1 MKAIVSAVAIPMALF
16 LAAWR
21 IATRREATPPR
32 PLFSDRLAA
41 GQADGV
47 QVPDTDTAL
56 TFARVDRGGRRAV
69 MRVREFRGGVVRGVD
84 LSARFP
90 EDPADPITLFNRHG
104 YAALATASGPEVA
117 VPASSLTVP
126 FDGTDAQ
133 IAMGINYPA
142 HGAETDVAAPFV
154 LTKLNRPGGFMD
166 AVAVQDSLLDYEI
179 ELGFVALDDIARGTR
194 PATMGLVLAGDYT
207 DRATLLRRVNFLN
220 PASGDGFTA
229 AKSKPG
235 FMPIGSFLVIP
246 ADVRSYYRALKLELY
261 VNGVKRQLAEPR
273 LMTWDLDTMLD
284 RSFARATRTWRVDG
298 ATVSLPIGPGGIPAR
313 TILLSGTSDGVIFR
327 RPSARQ
333 ILIGVAEYVF
343 GARWGTPLH
352 FVEPAIAE
360 ARRGRWYL
368 QPGDTV
374 LMRGDGLGI
383 IENRIVD

>member
-1 MKAIVSAVAIPMALF
+1 MKAAVSAVAIPTALF

-21 IATRREATPPR
+21 IAVRLEGKPPR
-32 PLFSDRLAA
+32 PLFSDRLAPE
-41 GQADGV
+41 QAEGV
-47 QVPDTDTAL
+47 RVPDVGTAL
-56 TFARVDRGGRRAV
+56 TFARVDRGGRLAV
-69 MRVREFRGGVVRGVD
+69 VRVRELCGGVVRGVD
-84 LSARFP
+84 LCEQFP

-104 YAALATASGPEVA
+104 YAALAAANRPEVA

-154 LTKLNRPGGFMD
+154 LAKLNRPGGFMD
-166 AVAVQDSLLDYEI
+166 PVSVQGSLLDYEV
-179 ELGFVALDDIARGTR
+179 ELGFVALDDVARGTR

-207 DRATLLRRVNFLN
+207 DRATLLRRVNVFN

-235 FMPIGSFLVIP
+235 FMPIGTFLVIP

-261 VNGVKRQLAEPR
+261 VNGEKRQLAEPR
-273 LMTWDLDTMLD
+273 LMTWDLDMMLD
-284 RSFARATRTWRVDG
+284 RSFARATQTWRVDG
-298 ATVSLPIGPGGIPAR
+298 ATVSLPIGPHGIPAR
-313 TILLSGTSDGVIFR
+313 TILLSGTSDGVVFR

-343 GARWGTPLH
+343 GARWANPRH
-352 FVEPAIAE
+352 VVEPAIAE

-383 IENRIVD
+383 IQNRIVD